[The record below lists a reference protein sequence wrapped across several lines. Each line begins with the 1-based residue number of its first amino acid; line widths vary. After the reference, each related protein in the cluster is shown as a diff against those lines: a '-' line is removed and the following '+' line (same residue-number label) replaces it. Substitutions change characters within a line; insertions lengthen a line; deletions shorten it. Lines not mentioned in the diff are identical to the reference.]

1 MPGGA
6 LRLGVRW
13 AGPALDLE
21 LVSAGKVLCAGEWL
35 GAVHRNGEPS
45 PATSAWQETCRVSD
59 ADVDYLELHIAL
71 AGGLRIERHLVLAR
85 KDRFLLLADAL
96 LGNRVGNLE
105 YCGVLP
111 LGPAV
116 RFRPARQGCEG
127 RLVDRAAYARVL
139 PLALPEWR
147 SAAAAGQL
155 AAGGRGVQLRQ
166 AARGRRLLAPLFVD
180 LDRRRLGRRLTWRQ
194 LTVAQ
199 ALAVQ
204 PADVAVGY
212 RVAIGSQQW
221 LIYRSLAAK
230 ANRTLL
236 GHNLATETLVARV
249 DRKGTVTSIIEIE

>member
-1 MPGGA
+1 M
-6 LRLGVRW
+6 
-13 AGPALDLE
+13 E
-21 LVSAGKVLCAGEWL
+21 LLSAGKVLCAGEWL
-35 GAVHRNGEPS
+35 GAVRRDGEPS
-45 PATSAWQETCRVSD
+45 PAASAWQETCRVSNVN
-59 ADVDYLELHIAL
+59 VDYLEMHLAL
-71 AGGLRIERHLVLAR
+71 AGGLRIERHLALAR
-85 KDRFLLLADAL
+85 KDRFLLLADAV

-127 RLVDRAAYARVL
+127 RLADRTAYARLL

-155 AAGGRGVQLRQ
+155 TSSDSSVQLCQ
-166 AARGRRLLAPLFVD
+166 AARGWRLLAPLFVD

-199 ALAVQ
+199 ALAAQ

-221 LIYRSLAAK
+221 LIYRSLAAR